1 MSTKMPF
8 APSLPSNVSYSRVS
22 TAGSYHSPG
31 FSSMSM
37 GAAPVSR
44 TRYNVVGSARG
55 GGLGAGGATSG
66 YGFSTS
72 GGLGMGGIAA
82 GMGSFGA
89 SGAGGYG
96 SSVAYLPITNVTVNK
111 QLLAPLDLAV
121 DPTFGV
127 VRREEKEQI
136 KTLNNKFAGFIEK
149 VRLLEQQN
157 KMLTVKWELLQN
169 QQHGGAP
176 GGMNLNS
183 MYEAYISN
191 LRRQLDGHGNDK
203 SRLESELKNMQGQV
217 EDFKNRYEDEINRRT
232 TLENEFVVL
241 KKDVDAAYL
250 AKVELEAKRDALQ
263 DELNFLRTLYEAE
276 LQQFHTQ
283 VQDVTAIVQMDNN
296 RQLDLDNLISEVK
309 LQYEE
314 MANKS
319 RAEAEAFY
327 QQKYEELASSAGQ
340 YGEDLRVTKT
350 EIAEMTR
357 MISRLT
363 NEIESLKNQRAS
375 LEAAITEAEER
386 GELSLKDARD
396 KKAELEAAL
405 QRAKQ
410 DMARLV
416 HDYQELMN
424 AKLGLDI
431 EIACY
436 RKLLEGEEIRLSGQG
451 SGQATVLVQSM
462 TSGTSSAAAAGG
474 GFGGSNVAFGLASG
488 AGRQGFSGGNS
499 SFGFGG
505 SVHGSSA
512 ITKVSSVRTETAR
525 MIR

>member
-1 MSTKMPF
+1 M
-8 APSLPSNVSYSRVS
+8 ANVSTRTTITSSRISGGGFGVS
-22 TAGSYHSPG
+22 GGGSRLLN
-31 FSSMSM
+31 FSSASM

-55 GGLGAGGATSG
+55 LGLGAGGATSG

-82 GMGSFGA
+82 GMGSFGVG
-89 SGAGGYG
+89 GAGGYG
-96 SSVAYLPITNVTVNK
+96 SSAAYLPITNVTVNK

-121 DPTFGV
+121 DPAIGV

-136 KTLNNKFAGFIEK
+136 KTLNNKFVGFIEK

-169 QQHGGAP
+169 QQQGGAP
-176 GGMNLNS
+176 GGMNLNNL
-183 MYEAYISN
+183 YEVYISN
-191 LRRQLDGHGNDK
+191 LRRQMDALSNDK
-203 SRLESELKNMQGQV
+203 SRLESDLKNMQGQV
-217 EDFKNRYEDEINRRT
+217 EDFKNRYEDEINKRT
-232 TLENEFVVL
+232 ALENEFVVI
-241 KKDVDAAYL
+241 KKDVDAAFMI
-250 AKVELEAKRDALQ
+250 KVELEEKLRALREEI
-263 DELNFLRTLYEAE
+263 DFLRAIYEAE
-276 LQQFHTQ
+276 LQQLHTQ
-283 VQDVTAIVQMDNN
+283 VQDITAIVQMDNN
-296 RQLDLDNLISEVK
+296 RQLDLDNIISEVR

-314 MANKS
+314 MANNS
-319 RAEAEAFY
+319 RAEAESFY
-327 QQKYEELASSAGQ
+327 QQKYEELASSAGK
-340 YGEDLRVTKT
+340 YGDDLRVTKS

-357 MISRLT
+357 MITRLT

-386 GELSLKDARD
+386 GELALKDARD
-396 KKAELEAAL
+396 KKADLEAAL

-451 SGQATVLVQSM
+451 TGQATVMVQST
-462 TSGTSSAAAAGG
+462 TSGTSSAAAST
-474 GFGGSNVAFGLASG
+474 GFGGGSI
-488 AGRQGFSGGNS
+488 GFSLGGGS
-499 SFGFGG
+499 RGLSFTSGGTGFGQGG
-505 SVHGSSA
+505 SVSGGSS
-512 ITKVSSVRTETAR
+512 ITRTSSMRAESVRMVR
-525 MIR
+525 